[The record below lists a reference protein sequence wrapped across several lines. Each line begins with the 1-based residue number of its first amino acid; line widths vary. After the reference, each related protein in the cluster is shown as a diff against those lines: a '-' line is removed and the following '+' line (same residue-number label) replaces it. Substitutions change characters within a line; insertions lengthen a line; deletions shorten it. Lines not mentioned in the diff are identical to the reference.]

1 MKVTPEVLD
10 ADDRHDRPGAFAPLG
25 LTSGWGSKV
34 AIFDVAMARM
44 EAATVQVKERIKAHP

>member
-1 MKVTPEVLD
+1 LD
-10 ADDRHDRPGAFAPLG
+10 ADDRHDRPRAFAPLG

-44 EAATVQVKERIKAHP
+44 ETATVQVKERIKAHP